1 LRQKNKELEKVYA
14 EIENELGRSASDKEV
29 ADKLGITVDELNKLL
44 NEVNLSSMISLEEFL
59 EQNYEIGVTTAP
71 ESRDENPKVI

>member
-71 ESRDENPKVI
+71 ESRMKNPKVI